1 MAAGIPPQ
9 RRRPIAGDPGAET
22 ASPEQLAKAIEEY
35 LAEHPAAALLEDG
48 RVLFDMRSA
57 RYAVSEQH
65 GRCLLQLWSD
75 ERNLMRTVVSLR
87 ERAQCLLLATRKMGA
102 AKPQTL
108 ELVPTSDRRT
118 PTAREAGRRNY
129 QRLLERVLTRHFIGA
144 KVDGLRSAMD
154 LEHSFGPAYVRGRL
168 LHGTAADAVIGVG
181 EAESPAMVDGVLTL
195 GILWLDHLRQHGD
208 GRRHFGG
215 LKVILP
221 AGAWRTT
228 AERMAWLN
236 HGAADFQLYT
246 LDERSEELAA
256 VDFRDIGNLE
266 SRLVHAF
273 SAPAAVERCREG
285 VAQLLAL
292 VPPDARERVE
302 VRPSSATDVGLLLH
316 GLEFA
321 RVRHGFAA
329 NSFARQDEITF
340 GAGANETPLT
350 PETEP
355 LCRELFSRLF
365 LSRHGDGTHTDP
377 LFRMQPERWLEARLR
392 REIAELLPGLRGDML
407 YTQVPALSAG
417 DRGLLD
423 LLTLDRGGRLTVVEL
438 KADEDLHLPL
448 QALDYWIRVRALNDD
463 RQPAAGNEGGRPL
476 SAFERQGYFA
486 GAEVSPL
493 PPRLLLAAPALR
505 IHPANEPVLRYFSS
519 QVEWELIALTEHW
532 RRELKVVFRKRSGA
546 PALRPTDRYP
556 LA

>member
-1 MAAGIPPQ
+1 MAAGPPPQ
-9 RRRPIAGDPGAET
+9 RRRPVAGDPGAEA
-22 ASPEQLAKAIEEY
+22 ASPERLTQAIEAY
-35 LAEHPAAALLEDG
+35 LADHPAAAVLEDG

-65 GRCLLQLWSD
+65 GRCLMQLWSE
-75 ERNLMRTVVSLR
+75 ERNLMRTVVEVQ
-87 ERAQCLLLATRKMGA
+87 ERAQCLRLATRRMGA

-118 PTAREAGRRNY
+118 PTARDAARRNY
-129 QRLLERVLTRHFIGA
+129 QRLLERVLTRQFIGS

-168 LHGTAADAVIGVG
+168 LKGSAAEAVIGVS
-181 EAESPAMVDGVLTL
+181 EAESASMVDGVLTL
-195 GILWLDHLRQHGD
+195 GILWLDHCRQHGD

-215 LKVILP
+215 LKVIVP

-236 HGAADFQLYT
+236 HGAADFQLFT
-246 LDERSEELAA
+246 LDERSEELTA
-256 VDFRDIGNLE
+256 VDFRDTGNLD

-273 SAPAAVERCREG
+273 FAEAAIERCREG
-285 VAQLLAL
+285 LDRLLAL
-292 VPPDARERVE
+292 VPPTAKERVE
-302 VRPSSATDVGLLLH
+302 IRASSATEAGLLLH

-321 RVRHGFAA
+321 RVRQGFAA
-329 NSFARQDEITF
+329 NTFAHENEISF

-355 LCRELFSRLF
+355 LCRDLFSRLF

-377 LFRMQPERWLEARLR
+377 LFRLQPERWLEARLR
-392 REIAELLPGLRGDML
+392 AEIAELLPGLRGDLL
-407 YTQVPALSAG
+407 YSQVPALSTG

-423 LLTLDRGGRLTVVEL
+423 LLTLDRNGRLTVIEL
-438 KADEDLHLPL
+438 KANEDLHLPL
-448 QALDYWIRVRALNDD
+448 QALDYWIRVRALNND

-476 SAFERQGYFA
+476 TAFERQGYFA

-493 PPRLLLAAPALR
+493 EPRLLLAGPALR
-505 IHPANEPVLRYFSS
+505 IHPANGYVYVISLTVRITTKSCRRIGRAIGRTIRRWRGRPRPHTNLR
-519 QVEWELIALTEHW
+519 
-532 RRELKVVFRKRSGA
+532 
-546 PALRPTDRYP
+546 
-556 LA
+556 